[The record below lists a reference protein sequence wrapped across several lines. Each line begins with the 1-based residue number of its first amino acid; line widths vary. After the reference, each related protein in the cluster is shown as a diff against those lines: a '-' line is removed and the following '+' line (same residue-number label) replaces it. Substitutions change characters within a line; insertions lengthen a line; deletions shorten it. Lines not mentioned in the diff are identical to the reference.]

1 MINIFVETG
10 FLLPLGVFL
19 FTTWL
24 FISKVTF
31 CKTSPSRCMRLAN
44 ATKEVSIKKVVII
57 VLRMKEKA
65 KQNEIDNEIE

>member
-1 MINIFVETG
+1 
-10 FLLPLGVFL
+10 
-19 FTTWL
+19 
-24 FISKVTF
+24 
-31 CKTSPSRCMRLAN
+31 MRLAN